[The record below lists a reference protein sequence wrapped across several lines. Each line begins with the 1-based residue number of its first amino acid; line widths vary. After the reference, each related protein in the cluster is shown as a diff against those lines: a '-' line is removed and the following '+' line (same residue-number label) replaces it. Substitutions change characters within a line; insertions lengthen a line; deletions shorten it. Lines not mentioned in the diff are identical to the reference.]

1 MDQAAVDRPTGMKR
15 LLQRVEDK
23 ARRNGGAGPP
33 AHDPSGIDVDDERDI
48 NKTAPG
54 GDIGEMHL
62 RGSDVDSSSTEMIPA
77 SSGRRYSCLR
87 LCCSNQKSAERKH
100 GSLLAS
106 FEG

>member
-62 RGSDVDSSSTEMIPA
+62 RGSDVDSSSTEMIRFLRC
-77 SSGRRYSCLR
+77 GRKTKQ
-87 LCCSNQKSAERKH
+87 CCSNQKSAERKH